1 MTNGLE
7 KVVDTI
13 ELSERQNQ
21 ILSIVREE
29 GPITGEN
36 IADKL
41 GLTRATL
48 RPDLAILTMAGFLEA
63 RPRVGY
69 FYAGKKSGQIFGD
82 RLRSMLVKEYKAV
95 PVVINENTSVYDAI
109 VTMFLEDCGSIFVV
123 RDAGLLAG
131 VVSRKD
137 LLKVTIGNQD
147 THNVPVSLIMT
158 RMPNVVTLTGEESVY
173 DGAKKLI
180 DYQIDSIPVVKAVDK
195 SGKNFE
201 VIGRFTKTTIA
212 KIFVELGENRE
223 V

>member
-1 MTNGLE
+1 
-7 KVVDTI
+7 VVDTI
-13 ELSERQNQ
+13 ELSKRQQQ
-21 ILSIVREE
+21 ILEIVRDV
-29 GPITGEN
+29 GPITGEQ

-82 RLRSMLVKEYKAV
+82 QLRKMMIREHKAV

-109 VTMFLEDCGSIFVV
+109 VTMFIEDVGTIFVV
-123 RDAGLLAG
+123 KDHGLLVG

-137 LLKVTIGNQD
+137 LLKVAIGKQD
-147 THNVPVSLIMT
+147 THEVPVSLTMT
-158 RMPNVVTLTGEESVY
+158 RMPNIVTVTQDESVY
-173 DGAKKLI
+173 EGAKKLI
-180 DYQIDSIPVVKAVDK
+180 DYQIDSIPVVKPLDQT
-195 SGKNFE
+195 GRNLE
-201 VIGRFTKTTIA
+201 VVGRFTKTTIA
-212 KIFVELGENRE
+212 KIFVELGENKE

>member
-1 MTNGLE
+1 M
-7 KVVDTI
+7 VDTI

-21 ILSIVREE
+21 ILTIVRED
-29 GPITGEN
+29 GPITGEQ

-69 FYAGKKSGQIFGD
+69 FYAGKKSSQIFGD
-82 RLRSMLVKEYKAV
+82 RLRSMKVKEYKAV
-95 PVVINENTSVYDAI
+95 PVVVNENTSVYDAI
-109 VTMFLEDCGSIFVV
+109 VTMFLEDCGTIFVV
-123 RDAGLLAG
+123 KDGGVLAG

-137 LLKVTIGNQD
+137 LLKVAIGKQD
-147 THNVPVSLIMT
+147 THNVPVSLTMT
-158 RMPNVVTLTGEESVY
+158 RMPNIVTLTGEESVY

-180 DYQIDSIPVVKAVDK
+180 DFQIDSIPVVKALDET
-195 SGKNFE
+195 GRNFE
-201 VIGRFTKTTIA
+201 VLGRFTKSTIA

>member
-1 MTNGLE
+1 M
-7 KVVDTI
+7 VDTI
-13 ELSERQNQ
+13 ELSKRQQQ
-21 ILSIVREE
+21 ILEIVRDV
-29 GPITGEN
+29 GPITGEQ

-82 RLRSMLVKEYKAV
+82 QLRKMMIREHKAV

-109 VTMFLEDCGSIFVV
+109 VTMFIEDVGTIFVV
-123 RDAGLLAG
+123 KDHGLLVG

-137 LLKVTIGNQD
+137 LLKVAIGKQD
-147 THNVPVSLIMT
+147 THEVPVSLTMT
-158 RMPNVVTLTGEESVY
+158 RMPNIVTVTQDESVY
-173 DGAKKLI
+173 EGAKKLI
-180 DYQIDSIPVVKAVDK
+180 DYQIDSIPVVKPLDQT
-195 SGKNFE
+195 GRNLE
-201 VIGRFTKTTIA
+201 VVGRFTKTTIA
-212 KIFVELGENRE
+212 KIFVELGENKE